1 MSLHAVLGVIVLF
14 LYGHF
19 ISTMPKGSL
28 SDGSI
33 TLASG
38 EHPKNGKD
46 ELTVNPDG
54 KDFTGFPLHV
64 FHIAHILLQSF
75 SFMVQAC
82 DEFRHKVDS
91 PRDLRNVL
99 VT

>member
-46 ELTVNPDG
+46 GLTANPDG
-54 KDFTGFPLHV
+54 YEEIG
-64 FHIAHILLQSF
+64 
-75 SFMVQAC
+75 
-82 DEFRHKVDS
+82 
-91 PRDLRNVL
+91 RNV
-99 VT
+99 

>member
-1 MSLHAVLGVIVLF
+1 M
-14 LYGHF
+14 YGHF

-46 ELTVNPDG
+46 GLTANPDG
-54 KDFTGFPLHV
+54 YEEIG
-64 FHIAHILLQSF
+64 
-75 SFMVQAC
+75 
-82 DEFRHKVDS
+82 
-91 PRDLRNVL
+91 RNV
-99 VT
+99 